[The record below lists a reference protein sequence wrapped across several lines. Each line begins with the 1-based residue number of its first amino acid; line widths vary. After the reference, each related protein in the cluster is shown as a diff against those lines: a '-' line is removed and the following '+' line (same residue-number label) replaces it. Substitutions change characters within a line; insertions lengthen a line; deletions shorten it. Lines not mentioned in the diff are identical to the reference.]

1 MIDRSNDLNVLVR
14 ITGLCLL
21 VPDPRN
27 AVLDVLLLTRGDDDN
42 TRHNPRLYVETNYI
56 QAAQG
61 TPAPNPIPGTKL
73 SYVDLT
79 GRCIDLS
86 NLVYSPPA
94 SSQVKPSNF
103 VADIS
108 RLMNLPVDPTCLTP
122 PDPRVGARLKLP
134 PAMFAYTL
142 SPGNW
147 HFGPESN
154 QLANIL
160 HCTYPGFSDDT
171 LALSLKPDGN
181 ASKGAWTYSIS
192 QNKGWFILEVG
203 NITKAEEP
211 QVKQPPSTINPG
223 DPADDFVAYYGAMEG
238 EPLGPNMIP
247 SWDSAP
253 TEISPAPT
261 RGSFVKCMLAQASP
275 E

>member
-1 MIDRSNDLNVLVR
+1 MLDSSNDLKVLVR

-21 VPDPRN
+21 VPDPRK
-27 AVLDVLLLTRGDDDN
+27 AVLDVLLLTHGDDDDS
-42 TRHNPRLYVETNYI
+42 RHNPRLYVETDYI
-56 QAAQG
+56 QAAPG
-61 TPAPNPIPGTKL
+61 TPAPNKIAGTRL
-73 SYVDLT
+73 SYVDLR

-86 NLVYSPPA
+86 NLAYSPPA

-108 RLMNLPVDPTCLTP
+108 RLMSLPVDPTCLTA
-122 PDPRVGARLKLP
+122 PDPRVAARLKLP

-160 HCTYPGFSDDT
+160 HCTYPGFSDGT
-171 LALSLKPDGN
+171 LTLSLQPDGN
-181 ASKGAWTYSIS
+181 ASKGTWTYSIS
-192 QNKGWFILEVG
+192 QNKFWFILEVG
-203 NITKAEEP
+203 NITTAEEP
-211 QVKQPPSTINPG
+211 QAKQPPSTINPG
-223 DPADDFVAYYGAMEG
+223 DPADDFVAYYDAMEG
-238 EPLGPNMIP
+238 EPPGPKSIP
-247 SWDSAP
+247 EWDSAP
-253 TEISPAPT
+253 TEISPAPM

-275 E
+275 